1 MGPSTEETMTTQSG
15 IAAIYDKCCRLA
27 LFVLG
32 FLALF
37 DADEQLSA

>member
-15 IAAIYDKCCRLA
+15 VAGIYDKCCRLA

-37 DADEQLSA
+37 DSNEQLSA

>member
-1 MGPSTEETMTTQSG
+1 MMKQDGV
-15 IAAIYDKCCRLA
+15 AAIYDRCCRLA

-37 DADEQLSA
+37 DAHEALPRRLD